1 MKDVT
6 TEDGIALWSTRAST
20 ENEPVP
26 WGWLALLTALAVLLR
41 AIGLNG
47 GLWYDEILTM
57 IEGVRDP
64 LYQIVTVFPGNNQHT
79 LFSVLAHISMEA
91 FGEHPWSLRL
101 PALVFGAATVPVL
114 YLFARQ
120 FVTRREALLGCLLL
134 TTAYHHVWFSQNAR
148 GYSALAFL
156 TLLSSWLLLR
166 VLRHGRT
173 SDAVW
178 YGIAAALGVYAHL
191 TMVFLVVSHAM
202 LCAAAAGMAGRD
214 APVWRRWRV
223 VTTAIVLAGA
233 FTLLLYSPVML
244 DVKQF
249 FVDRPAQGV
258 AATPTW
264 AARELIRGLQIGLG
278 AGLGA
283 LAAAVLFAAGFWS
296 YLRQS
301 LFVVGLFVLPG
312 VVTVGAAVALG
323 RPLYPRFVFFLI
335 GFGLL
340 IAVRGALEIGQWF
353 GRGRAQAAGAGLVV
367 AMAAVSVVALIPNYR
382 LPKQDFEAALRFVEA
397 QRAGDD
403 VIITVGQTTRV
414 YREFYLRTWES
425 APSLEQFQSIRARGQ
440 RVWVV
445 HTLDRYIEGRT
456 PDLMRMLR
464 AECVV
469 QQVFRGTV
477 GDGDVTVCVA
487 PPVGS

>member
-20 ENEPVP
+20 DEKRVP

-57 IEGVRDP
+57 LEGVRDP

-91 FGEHPWSLRL
+91 FGVHAWSLRL
-101 PALVFGAATVPVL
+101 PALVFGAAAVPVL

-120 FVTRREALLGCLLL
+120 FATRREALLGCLLL
-134 TTAYHHVWFSQNAR
+134 ATAYHHVWFSQNAR

-173 SDAVW
+173 ADAVW
-178 YGIAAALGVYAHL
+178 YGVAAALGVYAHL
-191 TMVFLVVSHAM
+191 TMVFLVVSHAI
-202 LCAAAAGMAGRD
+202 LCAVAAGLVGRD
-214 APVWRRWRV
+214 APMWRRWRV
-223 VTTAIVLAGA
+223 VTTAILLAGA

-244 DVKQF
+244 DVQQF
-249 FVDRPAQGV
+249 FVEEAHTGT
-258 AATPTW
+258 AATPKW
-264 AARELIRGLQIGLG
+264 AVLELIRGLRIGLG

-283 LAAAVLFAAGFWS
+283 IAAAVLFAAGFWS

-323 RPLYPRFVFFLI
+323 RPIFPRFVFFLI
-335 GFGLL
+335 GFALL
-340 IAVRGALEIGQWF
+340 IAVRGALEIGRWF
-353 GRGRAQAAGAGLVV
+353 SSRRAETVGSALVV
-367 AMAAVSVVALIPNYR
+367 AMAVVSVIALVPNYR
-382 LPKQDFEAALRFVEA
+382 LPKQDFDGALRFVESQGA
-397 QRAGDD
+397 ADD
-403 VIITVGQTTRV
+403 SIVTVGLTKRV
-414 YREFYLRTWES
+414 YREYYKRSWENMM
-425 APSLEQFQSIRARGQ
+425 SLDQFQMTRAQGRP
-440 RVWVV
+440 VWVLY
-445 HTLDRYIEGRT
+445 TLERYIE
-456 PDLMRMLR
+456 PDLMQMLR
-464 AECVV
+464 SECVPAR
-469 QQVFRGTV
+469 VFRGTV
-477 GDGDVTVCVA
+477 GGGDVTVCVA
-487 PPVGS
+487 QPISS